1 MKKHFWKLST
11 ILWICIILY
20 LSFFTTVDPNG
31 LPIFENQDKVGHFLF
46 YAILTAV
53 LIKTFSVELI
63 KNPPIFIAIVFA
75 FFFGAVIEILQHY
88 ATEDRFGS
96 IWDLI
101 FNTLGILIIGFIAKK
116 RLNGN

>member
-31 LPIFENQDKVGHFLF
+31 LPIFENQDKVGHFVF
-46 YAILTAV
+46 YAILTNI

-63 KNPPIFIAIVFA
+63 KNSPQVVAIVFA
-75 FFFGAVIEILQHY
+75 FCFGAVVEILQHY

-96 IWDLI
+96 IWDLF
-101 FNTLGILIIGFIAKK
+101 FNTLGILIIGFSAKK

>member
-1 MKKHFWKLST
+1 MKKHFWKLSAF
-11 ILWICIILY
+11 LWMCIILY
-20 LSFFTTVDPNG
+20 LSFFTAVDPEG
-31 LPIFENQDKVGHFLF
+31 LPMFENQDKVGHFVF
-46 YAILTAV
+46 YAILTSI

-63 KNPPIFIAIVFA
+63 KNSPQVVAIVFA
-75 FFFGAVIEILQHY
+75 FCFGAVVEILQHY

-96 IWDLI
+96 IWDLF

>member
-31 LPIFENQDKVGHFLF
+31 LPIFENQDKVGHFVF

-63 KNPPIFIAIVFA
+63 KNPPIVIAIVFA
-75 FFFGAVIEILQHY
+75 FFLVQSSKFFSIMQLKTGLEVFGI
-88 ATEDRFGS
+88 
-96 IWDLI
+96 
-101 FNTLGILIIGFIAKK
+101 
-116 RLNGN
+116 